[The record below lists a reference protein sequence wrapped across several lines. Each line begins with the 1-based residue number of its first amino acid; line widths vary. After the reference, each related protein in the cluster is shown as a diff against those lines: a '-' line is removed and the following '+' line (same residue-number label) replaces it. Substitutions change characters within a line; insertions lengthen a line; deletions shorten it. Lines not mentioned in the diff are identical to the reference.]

1 MLNITLPDGKK
12 LTFEKKVSGI
22 KIAEKISK
30 SLAKDALVMSVDGN
44 LKDLSFEIEK
54 DCAVKILTAKDK
66 DGLDKVSLNLAQVYR
81 DEENK
86 DLPSPS
92 I

>member
-30 SLAKDALVMSVDGN
+30 SLAKEALLMICLFFRQLLNQLHFFQN
-44 LKDLSFEIEK
+44 LFVFRL
-54 DCAVKILTAKDK
+54 VK
-66 DGLDKVSLNLAQVYR
+66 
-81 DEENK
+81 
-86 DLPSPS
+86 
-92 I
+92 